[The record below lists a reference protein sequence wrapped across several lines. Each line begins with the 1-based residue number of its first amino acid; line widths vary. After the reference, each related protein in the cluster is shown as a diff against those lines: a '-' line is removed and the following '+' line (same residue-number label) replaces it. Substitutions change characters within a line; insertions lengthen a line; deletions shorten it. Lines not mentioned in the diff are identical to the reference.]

1 MPRPRPAP
9 AAPGGPGRAR
19 RRWGPPAGA
28 PGPPPPRGGPPGGP
42 PAHTADSPQGRVAAV
57 LALREQLDHR
67 AGHYGTAS
75 SAQGAVPGV
84 RD

>member
-1 MPRPRPAP
+1 M
-9 AAPGGPGRAR
+9 
-19 RRWGPPAGA
+19 
-28 PGPPPPRGGPPGGP
+28 
-42 PAHTADSPQGRVAAV
+42 AAV